1 MAIKQIFSN
10 FGLLYK
16 SILGTPAAKTPAQIL
31 VGAKGAAPIAAVP
44 QLSAYQKLS
53 TGLYGIKNVAAGRI
67 VSTGA
72 KVGIGAR
79 LAGAG
84 LTGAAYGLEQVSK
97 PISGITD
104 PIDALV
110 GFSGVGTIAIIG
122 IIILVL
128 ILLLRRK

>member
-1 MAIKQIFSN
+1 MAIKQIVSN

-16 SILGTPAAKTPAQIL
+16 SLLGTPAAKTPAQIL

-53 TGLYGIKNVAAGRI
+53 SGVYGIKNVATGRI

-72 KVGIGAR
+72 KVGVGAG

-97 PISGITD
+97 PISAVTD